1 MNNVKRLFLVLLAA
15 IMCSGSI
22 VGCASTEETDTPADI
37 SNPTA
42 EVEETEAE
50 TEAPDPFADFD
61 YNGQSFRV
69 YTSAVKSNSPNL
81 SLFPG
86 ARKPIPSLSNN
97 AFNRSL
103 TAQPRNASARSML
116 RK

>member
-69 YTSAVKSNSPNL
+69 YTSNH
-81 SLFPG
+81 
-86 ARKPIPSLSNN
+86 
-97 AFNRSL
+97 
-103 TAQPRNASARSML
+103 NASATLVSSNFL
-116 RK
+116 IEGPEELTGEAAGDAAIE